1 MSIAID
7 WYLYTNICAKE
18 KDKEIIINQTGTGHK
33 AVFVKCII
41 MLLKSKKYKFCI
53 NVEWKK
59 GKRIF

>member
-7 WYLYTNICAKE
+7 RYLYTNICAKE
-18 KDKEIIINQTGTGHK
+18 KDKEIIINQTGIGHK

-53 NVEWKK
+53 NVE
-59 GKRIF
+59 